1 MHYIAIIHEDGRGH
15 DLADATTGEAL
26 PEEVVTVTIYDHLNT
41 CIDEAVYHTINAYGW
56 EPDLVTA
63 ALAYS
68 GFAPTMPLTEG
79 NPLTQIPL
87 AKTTPSSYSPCL
99 PNAVTWG

>member
-41 CIDEAVYHTINAYGW
+41 
-56 EPDLVTA
+56 
-63 ALAYS
+63 YS